1 MKASFGAKNLALLV
15 GISLMGIGA
24 AKAQETVVVASFGS
38 LWQEVL
44 ETALEPF
51 EKENNVEVRFTAG
64 SSSDNVTRAI
74 AARNN
79 PDVDIV
85 MGEEM
90 TFAQGLGAG
99 IFEKLDP
106 AAIPNLQNVA
116 PQSKLGDGYGVGI
129 IMQNIGLF
137 YNTANYEKEGWA
149 APTSWSE
156 LIDRKLCNRVGYMH
170 PNVSFGYYALMMLG
184 GGKPDDIPAGIEKV
198 LEFKDCIETVD
209 PSGAKHV
216 ERAQLGDFD
225 LGVLAHQLVVSLA
238 DRGAPL
244 KFVTPKEGG
253 ILQFTTLAVAKNSP
267 NPAMAQKLVNE
278 LLSERVQTALV
289 EKFKASPV
297 NTAVPVP
304 PELIAAG
311 APDPKDVSS
320 FILIDGATLLP
331 NRDKWTQQFVRAM
344 AE

>member
-1 MKASFGAKNLALLV
+1 MAFRNGMKGLALLV
-15 GISLMGIGA
+15 GVSLAGIQA
-24 AKAQETVVVASFGS
+24 ATAQDTVVVASFGS

-74 AARNN
+74 AAKAN
-79 PDVDIV
+79 PDVDVV

-90 TFAQGLGAG
+90 TFSQGMQAG

-106 AAIPNLQNVA
+106 AVITNLDKVA

-129 IMQNIGLF
+129 IMQSIGMF
-137 YNTANYEKEGWA
+137 YNTKVYEKEGWA
-149 APTSWSE
+149 APTSWQE
-156 LIDRKLCNRVGYMH
+156 LVDRKLCHRVGYMH

-184 GGKPDDIPAGIEKV
+184 GGKPDNIPAGIEKA
-198 LEFKDCIETVD
+198 LAFKDCIETVD

-225 LGVLAHQLVVSLA
+225 LGVLAHQLVISLA

-253 ILQFTTLAVAKNSP
+253 ILQFTTLAVAKDGP

-278 LLSERVQTALV
+278 LLSERVQTMLV

-304 PELIAAG
+304 SELIAAG

-320 FILIDGATLLP
+320 FILIDGSVLQP
-331 NRDKWTQQFVRAM
+331 SREKWTQQFVRAM

>member
-1 MKASFGAKNLALLV
+1 MHRLKATGRALVL
-15 GISLMGIGA
+15 GTAILFAPA
-24 AKAQETVVVASFGS
+24 ASAQETVVVASFGS

-44 ETALEPF
+44 EKALEPF
-51 EKENNVEVRFTAG
+51 ASENNVQIRFTAG

-90 TFAQGLGAG
+90 TFTQGLEAG

-106 AAIPNLQNVA
+106 AVVTNLQKVA
-116 PQSKLGDGYGVGI
+116 PQALMGDGAGVGI
-129 IMQNIGLF
+129 IMQSIGLF
-137 YNTANYEKEGWA
+137 YSTESFEREGWD
-149 APTSWSE
+149 APTSWMSLVDE
-156 LIDRKLCNRVGYMH
+156 TYCNRVGYMH

-184 GGKPDDIPAGIEKV
+184 GGEPADVPAGIDKV
-198 LEFKDCIETVD
+198 LAYKDCIETVD

-244 KFVTPKEGG
+244 KFVTPEEGG
-253 ILQFTTLAVAKNSP
+253 ILQFTTLAIARNGP
-267 NPAMAQKLVNE
+267 NTPMAQKLVNE
-278 LLSERVQTALV
+278 LLSERVQEILV
-289 EKFKASPV
+289 QEFKASPV
-297 NTAVPVP
+297 NTEVEVPA
-304 PELIAAG
+304 ELIDAG
-311 APDPKDVSS
+311 APNPRDVSS
-320 FILIDGATLLP
+320 FILIDGAVLLP
-331 NRDKWTQQFVRAM
+331 NRAEWTQQFVRAM